1 MRPRLLL
8 VVILPLLAALAC
20 NHELPT
26 SPGQPNDPTAPS
38 AAVFLGRTVDPNN
51 TPVPNVTLKLMAS
64 DRIAAT
70 AISGTDG
77 SFRIDGIAPNNYT
90 ILLRVNGREEQGG
103 GLIRLLA
110 GLNPH
115 DVVVSICKLPY
126 GTVRDA
132 ATGRPIAGAKV
143 TIFYLQTV
151 TDANGRYQ
159 LDFGCDYV
167 PGSTIIM
174 RAEHPDYEPSQTLNR
189 ASFLCTCAW
198 DFLLTHR

>member
-1 MRPRLLL
+1 MRALLLL
-8 VVILPLLAALAC
+8 VTVTALAC

-26 SPGQPNDPTAPS
+26 SPGQPTDPTAPA
-38 AAVFLGRTVDPNN
+38 AAVFLGRTVDP
-51 TPVPNVTLKLMAS
+51 TGAPVANVTLNLMAS
-64 DRIAAT
+64 DRIIGTAT
-70 AISGTDG
+70 SATDG
-77 SFRIDGIAPNNYT
+77 SFRIDGIAPNSYT
-90 ILLRVNGREEQGG
+90 ILLHVNGGPEQSG
-103 GLIRLLA
+103 GLIRLLG

-115 DVVVSICKLPY
+115 DVLVSTCKIPY
-126 GTVRDA
+126 GTVHDA

-143 TIFYLQTV
+143 TIFYLDTT

-159 LDFGCDYV
+159 LDFGCEYV